1 MGVQMSA
8 EKGSEG
14 KVIGRWGAAQETGK
28 PSGSLD
34 EILRQLEASID
45 DESKAADS
53 YRSLADTIRR
63 QLGLEYLHLA
73 SDIES
78 IASDELN
85 HHSRLLYI
93 KSALEKL
100 KKS

>member
-1 MGVQMSA
+1 MSE
-8 EKGSEG
+8 EKGSGE
-14 KVIGRWGAAQETGK
+14 KVVGRWGTIQEAGK
-28 PSGSLD
+28 PSASLD

-53 YRSLADTIRR
+53 YRKLADTIRR
-63 QLGLEYLHLA
+63 ELGLNYLHLA

-85 HHSRLLYI
+85 HHSRLTYI
-93 KSALEKL
+93 KSVLEKL
-100 KKS
+100 KTS